1 MRRMDR
7 YNDENTINT
16 TRLDKNQSLYQNV
29 SNNVIYANITDVTN
43 ANAFEINKNIDKT
56 HTTRESYQQMRQYK
70 NISEVPKIKKELEDF
85 NHLYKTNENK
95 VYDINSV
102 LEEARKNRQGKDA
115 LDEKRKLKNNNYNIL
130 AGINKEELLKYREEK
145 KKRMLTPEE
154 EEIRNLMDTIASK
167 TLAGEIDKETTV
179 DLLSDLMATS
189 MMDKVEASDKIKSDD
204 EIEKEITKEEKEL
217 TKELEEQTG
226 EIKEDT
232 TLSLSKQILSSND
245 IEEIDKKQENTSE
258 LKEEKKDTDFYTR
271 SMDLSDKDFETSL
284 DFQEKGMPF
293 IVKFLIF
300 ILIVAVIAAAGFFIY
315 QRIN

>member
-7 YNDENTINT
+7 YNDENTTNT
-16 TRLDKNQSLYQNV
+16 SRLNKNQDLYQNV
-29 SNNVIYANITDVTN
+29 SNNVIYANITDVAN
-43 ANAFEINKNIDKT
+43 ANAFEIKNDIDKN
-56 HTTRESYQQMRQYK
+56 HTTRETYQQMKQYR
-70 NISEVPKIKKELEDF
+70 NIEEVPRIKKELEDF

-95 VYDINSV
+95 VYDINTV
-102 LEEARKNRQGKDA
+102 LEAARKNRPEKDA

-130 AGINKEELLKYREEK
+130 AGINKEELMKYREEK

-189 MMDKVEASDKIKSDD
+189 MLDKVEASDKIKSEDKV
-204 EIEKEITKEEKEL
+204 EEKTTEMNVIEEEKED
-217 TKELEEQTG
+217 TK
-226 EIKEDT
+226 
-232 TLSLSKQILSSND
+232 LSLSKQILA
-245 IEEIDKKQENTSE
+245 TSE
-258 LKEEKKDTDFYTR
+258 LEEIEKKKEDSQEIKDISKKDPDFYTR

-293 IVKFLIF
+293 IVKLLIF
-300 ILIVAVIAAAGFFIY
+300 ILIIAVIAAAGYFIY
-315 QRIN
+315 QRFK